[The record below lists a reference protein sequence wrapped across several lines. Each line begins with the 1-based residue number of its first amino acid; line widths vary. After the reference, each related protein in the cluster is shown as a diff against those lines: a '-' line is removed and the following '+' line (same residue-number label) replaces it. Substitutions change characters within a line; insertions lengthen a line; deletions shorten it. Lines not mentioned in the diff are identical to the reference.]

1 MHFIKYIWVINFNV
15 MSNHLISALLEEPDA
30 FFVIEAAQ
38 VALAKEKTK
47 RVAFYNDITE
57 QEKVEFINGEIIVH
71 SPVMKRH
78 NTASLLLAQL
88 MNVYSVKNQLGF
100 VGIEKIMI
108 TLTRN
113 DYEPDIC
120 FFKKEKSK
128 DFTKKQTLFPAPD
141 FVIEILSEGTKE
153 RDRGIKF
160 KDYQAHQIEEYWIID
175 PDRETIEQY
184 HFEEG
189 QYELKLKAT
198 EGNIKSFTMAGF
210 MIPIQSVFNEVVN
223 LETLKKLM

>member
-1 MHFIKYIWVINFNV
+1 
-15 MSNHLISALLEEPDA
+15 MSNRLIAEILKEPDA
-30 FFVIEAAQ
+30 YFLLQEAHI
-38 VALAKEKTK
+38 ALEDEKA
-47 RVAFYNDITE
+47 RRIAFYNDITE

-78 NTASLLLAQL
+78 NTASLLLARL
-88 MNVYSVKNQLGF
+88 MSIYADIHQLGF

-120 FFKKEKSK
+120 FFRKEKSESFK
-128 DFTKKQTLFPAPD
+128 EKQTLFPAPD
-141 FVIEILSEGTKE
+141 FVIEILSEGTKD
-153 RDRGIKF
+153 RDRGVKF

-175 PDRETIEQY
+175 PDHQTIEQY
-184 HFEEG
+184 HYEEG
-189 QYELKLKAT
+189 QYELLLKSS
-198 EGNIKSFTMAGF
+198 EGNIKSLVMTGF
-210 MIPIQSVFNEVVN
+210 QIPIQSVFDETIN